1 MSRVSTVPRCTNLD
15 LDAAFAGLIAFGTY
29 FDAFDMSGDCNQQTK
44 GHFGSGRKY
53 NCLKYCGKDFGAKF
67 PFLGK
72 VFEDFAPPLRGRF
85 TMGKNSIVVIW
96 TV

>member
-1 MSRVSTVPRCTNLD
+1 MLLPQSRNHLRWAGVLLAQLIVCGKY
-15 LDAAFAGLIAFGTY
+15 LDAVNITGVCNGQKIRHLGLRNKTA
-29 FDAFDMSGDCNQQTK
+29 Q
-44 GHFGSGRKY
+44 
-53 NCLKYCGKDFGAKF
+53 KYCGKPIGAKLR
-67 PFLGK
+67 FLGK